1 MKITNIQTYHIR
13 PRWMFLKIE
22 TDEGIC
28 GWGESVLEGRAKTVE
43 MAVNEFKP
51 VLIGA
56 DPEKIE
62 HLWQTMYRG
71 VFYRGGPILM
81 SAVSGIEMALWDI
94 KGKIH
99 NLPVYQMLGGA
110 CRDRV
115 RMYGHLKPVGHMAEF
130 SVEDMLVITRQRLGR
145 WLHHHEV
152 LLSSHPFAP
161 LTLWTWYTRWW
172 IALPLCAK
180 QWAIR

>member
-43 MAVNEFKP
+43 LAVNEFKP
-51 VLIGA
+51 VLIGT

-130 SVEDMLVITRQRLGR
+130 SVEDMLVITRQRLDDGFTIMKYSIIPPIR
-145 WLHHHEV
+145 AIDTLDMVHKV
-152 LLSSHPFAP
+152 VDLSLIHISVVSG
-161 LTLWTWYTRWW
+161 
-172 IALPLCAK
+172 IS
-180 QWAIR
+180 